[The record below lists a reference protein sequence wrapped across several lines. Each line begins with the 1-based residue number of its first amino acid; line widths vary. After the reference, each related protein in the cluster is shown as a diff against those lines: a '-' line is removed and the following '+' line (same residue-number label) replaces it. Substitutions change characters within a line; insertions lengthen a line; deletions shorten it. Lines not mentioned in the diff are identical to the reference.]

1 MNRAASFNA
10 AVAAPTVPALVALT
24 VSDLEA
30 LYEAH
35 QAAANAVTGVMNQ
48 PCVVQDT
55 VVCRA
60 LSDQI
65 DAHQALCDAIA
76 VEMRARRPASWFE
89 RYQRALF
96 LIGHECRC
104 GEGLQE
110 IAALA
115 AELAA
120 TEH

>member
-1 MNRAASFNA
+1 MNRAASFKT
-10 AVAAPTVPALVALT
+10 AVAVPTFPALVALT
-24 VSDLEA
+24 ISDLEA

-35 QAAANAVTGVMNQ
+35 QAAGNGITGVMNQ
-48 PCVVQDT
+48 PRVVQGT
-55 VVCRA
+55 AVCNA
-60 LSDQI
+60 LSEQI
-65 DAHQALCDAIA
+65 DAHLAICDAIA
-76 VEMRARRPASWFE
+76 LEMRRRRPASWFE

-104 GEGLQE
+104 GEGLPE

-115 AELAA
+115 AEMAA